1 MLLVNLPSELIVLIL
16 DGLSSAEILNVSKTC
31 RHLRILLNSDKRIW
45 LSAADAHLLP
55 IPMGYSL
62 RTMDTEHVRLM
73 AATAKAPLGALATA
87 VAFTKRY
94 NSELMKETPRSTGLI
109 HEFSETHIELIDTDG
124 HFPKAHLL
132 PGSKASIYSLEA
144 LPGSEWAVI
153 HLGESQPTFLLNT
166 ITMERHDL
174 EIGTQFHGCASHEL
188 EDPKQIV
195 LVIDSS
201 HGRLTLS
208 QLHIFVLTFTED
220 SSSLDEDHEYFQ
232 YSDPASNE
240 DTLFLHR
247 LEKQLTFDYPRNTL
261 NAGLLIVNESYLAI
275 PGWERPLL
283 LINWKQH
290 TGCWIA
296 PHEEGD
302 PYDEDLRSW
311 TGPRTQEVHGGGEST
326 QNRNSRYG
334 RRYACT

>member
-1 MLLVNLPSELIVLIL
+1 MLLVNLPSELIALIL
-16 DGLSSAEILNVSKTC
+16 DGLSSAEILSVAKTC
-31 RHLRILLNSDKRIW
+31 RHLRTLLNSEKQIW
-45 LSAADAHLLP
+45 LSAADAHLIP

-73 AATAKAPLGALATA
+73 AATA

-94 NSELMKETPRSTGLI
+94 NSELMKETPRSTGI
-109 HEFSETHIELIDTDG
+109 INEFSETHIDLLESDG

-132 PGSKASIYSLEA
+132 PGS
-144 LPGSEWAVI
+144 EWVVI
-153 HLGESQPTFLLNT
+153 HLGEGQPTFLLNT
-166 ITMERHDL
+166 VTMERHDL

-201 HGRLTLS
+201 HGRFTLS

-220 SSSLDEDHEYFQ
+220 SSSLDENHEYFQ

-240 DTLFLHR
+240 DTMFLHR

-311 TGPRTQEVHGGGEST
+311 
-326 QNRNSRYG
+326 
-334 RRYACT
+334 